1 MNPTPR
7 LRFVQRKEEDWPID
21 CQYPTYRNVKVLQQW
36 WVDITGDWITATEF
50 KPHGEWR
57 DVTLETEND

>member
-1 MNPTPR
+1 MNPTPK
-7 LRFVQRKEEDWPID
+7 LRFVERDSYYKNGEAFMFPHKI
-21 CQYPTYRNVKVLQQW
+21 RVLQQW